1 VERLFR
7 KSSRMEFRRNCKR
20 HMSGGMAQNYA
31 LTTKGLVGCDK
42 ITVCMEK
49 TLFEK
54 AEM

>member
-1 VERLFR
+1 
-7 KSSRMEFRRNCKR
+7 MEFRRNCKR

-31 LTTKGLVGCDK
+31 LMTKVLVGCDK
-42 ITVCMEK
+42 VMVCMEK